1 MLAMDDKA
9 TARKIADNHF
19 TDGSHERLTNAI
31 VEALR
36 QAREEG
42 RKSAT
47 PVFHKVE
54 EFYRGTTS
62 DGK

>member
-1 MLAMDDKA
+1 MDDRK
-9 TARKIADNHF
+9 TAREIADLF
-19 TDGSHERLTNAI
+19 YTDGSHERLTNAI
-31 VEALR
+31 VESLR